1 MDSFDQPPADPW
13 PSTDFY
19 PQPPA
24 PQPERSFGSIRRA
37 AATLALSG
45 MLLVVG
51 GAAVAFAAS
60 PDPSASP
67 APAAT
72 SNPSGGTTAPGTT
85 APGTTTPGTTT
96 PKSTHNCP
104 NMGGGGTNRGTTPS
118 PVTPTTPTAPTAP
131 SSPSV

>member
-1 MDSFDQPPADPW
+1 MDSFNQPPADRW
-13 PSTDFY
+13 PATPFIQATPD
-19 PQPPA
+19 
-24 PQPERSFGSIRRA
+24 PQPERSFGGVRRA
-37 AATLALSG
+37 VATLTLSG

-67 APAAT
+67 TPGAT
-72 SNPSGGTTAPGTT
+72 SNPSGGTTTPGTT
-85 APGTTTPGTTT
+85 A

-104 NMGGGGTNRGTTPS
+104 NMGGSGTNRGMTPS
-118 PVTPTTPTAPTAP
+118 PVSPTTPTAP

>member
-45 MLLVVG
+45 MLHVIG

-72 SNPSGGTTAPGTT
+72 SNPSGGTT

>member
-24 PQPERSFGSIRRA
+24 PRPERSFGSIRRA

-85 APGTTTPGTTT
+85 APGTTTP
-96 PKSTHNCP
+96 KSTHICP